1 MTDLKALAAA
11 ALDWIRRQ
19 DAGLE
24 AEIYLSRG
32 EERSLEL
39 REGKLDGVQQS
50 ASEGAGLRLLA
61 GERMAFASAG
71 GLSLEAAQ
79 ALYRRAAA
87 QLPYVEPDKFRNLPA
102 PVAVAGDPALAGSL
116 WDETLFTRSWDEVL
130 PRLRDMEAKA
140 LSDKRI
146 AVAVRSGYS
155 ESRGEVVVANTRGVM
170 TWERGGSCS
179 VGLSTLARGAAGG
192 GEETQVGS
200 AFQSARRADALDFAK
215 VGREAAQRTVAL
227 LGSRKLSGGR
237 RAVLFDPWSAGEL
250 LELVSSLLC
259 ADQVQRGKSLL
270 AGKLGKRVG
279 SELVTLIDDPRLK
292 AGLASSLYDDEGVP
306 TGRRV
311 AVEKGV
317 VRDFFYD
324 SYTAAREGRPNNGC
338 AGRGSFKGLPSPG
351 SSNFFLQPASMSREA
366 LISDTRDG
374 ILVMDIMGM
383 HMADPISGEFSV
395 GVSGVAVK
403 DGKLAFAVKNAM
415 IAGNLVEL
423 LERVDAVASD
433 LTFHGSIG
441 SPTFRVADV
450 NVA

>member
-1 MTDLKALAAA
+1 MTDLKALAGE

-19 DAGLE
+19 APGVE
-24 AEIYLSRG
+24 AEVYLSRG

-39 REGKLDGVQQS
+39 REGELDGVQQS

-61 GERMAFASAG
+61 GDRMAFASAG
-71 GLSLEAAQ
+71 GLSLEALQ

-102 PVAVAGDPALAGSL
+102 PAAAAADGKLAASL
-116 WDETLFTRSWDEVL
+116 WDESLFTQSWDAVL
-130 PRLRDMEAKA
+130 PRLRAMESEA
-140 LSDKRI
+140 LAEKR
-146 AVAVRSGYS
+146 VAGVVRAGYS

-170 TWERGGSCS
+170 SLERGGSCS
-179 VGLSTLARGAAGG
+179 VGLSTLSRAGD
-192 GEETQVGS
+192 ETQVGS
-200 AFQSARRADALDFAK
+200 AFQSSRRAAALDFAR
-215 VGREAAQRTVAL
+215 VGRESAARTVAL
-227 LGSRKLSGGR
+227 LGSRKLPGGR

-250 LELVSSLLC
+250 LELIASLLC

-270 AGKLGKRVG
+270 AGKLGARVG
-279 SELVTLIDDPRLK
+279 SDLVTLIDDPRLE

-311 AVEKGV
+311 AIDKGV
-317 VRDFFYD
+317 VREFFYD
-324 SYTAAREGRPNNGC
+324 SYTAARDGRPDNGC

-351 SSNFFLQPASMSREA
+351 SSNFYLQPGPSSRQA
-366 LISDTRDG
+366 LLEDTRDG
-374 ILVMDIMGM
+374 ILVLEIMGM

-395 GVSGVAVK
+395 GVSGLAVK
-403 DGKLAFAVKNAM
+403 DGATAFPVKNAM
-415 IAGNLVEL
+415 ISGNLVEL
-423 LERVDAVASD
+423 LGRVDAVASD

-441 SPTFRVADV
+441 APTFRVADM